1 MKYFLLLIVGI
12 FVLAFFSCKEFKEA
26 EVTGVKSFRVT
37 KVSTEGIEAEIILG
51 IKNPNPI
58 GFSIYPSEFDVIFSG
73 INLGKAKLYKRVHID
88 ANSEKPYVFKLK
100 SLFQKFNFMDITNLL
115 SGNKIGIVEV
125 KGDLIAG
132 KFYLKKRFPVNIREK
147 ADLKP

>member
-1 MKYFLLLIVGI
+1 MKSFIYLIVGI
-12 FVLAFFSCKEFKEA
+12 FVLTFFSCKEFKEA
-26 EVTGVKSFRVT
+26 KVTRVESFRLI

-51 IKNPNPI
+51 IKNPNKI

-73 INLGKAKLYKRVHID
+73 INLGKAKLYKRIHING
-88 ANSEKPYVFKLK
+88 NSEKTYVFKLK
-100 SLFQKFNFMDITNLL
+100 SSFQKFNFMDITNLL
-115 SGNKIGIVEV
+115 SGNKMGMVAV
-125 KGDLIAG
+125 KGDLVAG

>member
-1 MKYFLLLIVGI
+1 MKSFIYLIFGI
-12 FVLAFFSCKEFKEA
+12 FVLTFLSCKEFKEA
-26 EVTGVKSFRVT
+26 QVTRVESFRLI

-51 IKNPNPI
+51 IKNPNNI

-73 INLGKAKLYKRVHID
+73 INLGKAKLYKRVNIN

-100 SLFQKFNFMDITNLL
+100 SSFQKFNFMDITNLL
-115 SGNKIGIVEV
+115 SGNKMGMVEV